1 MAGYYGYSTVQA
13 YEDGQKPLSK
23 WKKQDILSAIQD
35 LDIDLNCD
43 LATLQKAPLAAVTYH
58 LDDIQDMKTHS
69 IRIPLRR
76 YQLNDIQNG
85 ITSDYLEISDETNNR
100 IHAVRLHK
108 PNQIIQN
115 PQMLNRD
122 KPITIC

>member
-1 MAGYYGYSTVQA
+1 MAGYYGYSTIQA

-58 LDDIQDMKTHS
+58 LDDISWQQTDASARWYAK
-69 IRIPLRR
+69 
-76 YQLNDIQNG
+76 
-85 ITSDYLEISDETNNR
+85 
-100 IHAVRLHK
+100 
-108 PNQIIQN
+108 
-115 PQMLNRD
+115 
-122 KPITIC
+122 